1 MPRRKR
7 RDDYGVPPMAV
18 KIVKK
23 DDIITIQNVIAIEN
37 EIRILK
43 AVSPHRNVV
52 KFVEVLHGPTHI
64 YIIMERMERD
74 LFTFMEENKSKIDQ
88 NIAALITKEILSGVA
103 HLTQHRVVHRDI
115 KPENVLIDVTTN
127 DILVKLG
134 DFGHSR
140 QLMEGEST
148 LTNDFAGS
156 PGFYAPEA
164 VVTNTYDAFKAD
176 VYSVMCVTL
185 EMLVSVDFFESVW
198 MPPFRLIKCHDDTGA
213 DEKHDFYLKMRA
225 SMLAAHR
232 EVDELYSAPGDGVI
246 SEFVRSVIHMQPEL
260 RPSVTAL
267 LNAGWLSRANK
278 ASACDKLLDREHLH
292 EQYRRFSYLP
302 PDTTKS
308 TIGSMIKC
316 TAFTAELP
324 ALAGNKG
331 ASRACQQRAP
341 SSSAGSS
348 TTLSIIDSRISRRRS
363 SAYLRD
369 NGLGS
374 MNVNSAELARQAAE
388 RRESF
393 LTCNVESASFREK
406 CAAAHQAKKEMI
418 LATNRAEALAN
429 LVSMNPLIE
438 DSGSIGGRGK
448 FKNDNRDIQ
457 RAPYYI
463 DDDMATLNALDK
475 HDELQFVMDE
485 GSLTD
490 REDVSPPES
499 RFDSR
504 NSSFC

>member
-1 MPRRKR
+1 MGDDKLRHELQELKVKYKELMVLYVEVKKAVMDSTWSIVDFAPELFVEIKPMNKCLVETERRVGEYILQDLLGMGQFSVVKGITKGITKPTNSGVPRRKR

-232 EVDELYSAPGDGVI
+232 EVDECTVHQMESSQNLCAVSSI
-246 SEFVRSVIHMQPEL
+246 CSQNC
-260 RPSVTAL
+260 AL
-267 LNAGWLSRANK
+267 LL
-278 ASACDKLLDREHLH
+278 
-292 EQYRRFSYLP
+292 QPY
-302 PDTTKS
+302 S
-308 TIGSMIKC
+308 T
-316 TAFTAELP
+316 
-324 ALAGNKG
+324 
-331 ASRACQQRAP
+331 
-341 SSSAGSS
+341 
-348 TTLSIIDSRISRRRS
+348 
-363 SAYLRD
+363 RD
-369 NGLGS
+369 GCP
-374 MNVNSAELARQAAE
+374 VRTRPQ
-388 RRESF
+388 
-393 LTCNVESASFREK
+393 
-406 CAAAHQAKKEMI
+406 
-418 LATNRAEALAN
+418 LATSCSTE
-429 LVSMNPLIE
+429 STYM
-438 DSGSIGGRGK
+438 SSI
-448 FKNDNRDIQ
+448 
-457 RAPYYI
+457 A
-463 DDDMATLNALDK
+463 A
-475 HDELQFVMDE
+475 
-485 GSLTD
+485 SLTYLQIP
-490 REDVSPPES
+490 RKAPLVA
-499 RFDSR
+499 
-504 NSSFC
+504 